1 MTYESRRICNCCR
14 LAKCF
19 RVGMDKSLIQT
30 EAEREE
36 RKQLVQHNRE
46 KRKQLKILQSLDLV
60 GNISRQKRSKII
72 PEKRPI

>member
-1 MTYESRRICNCCR
+1 VTYESRRICNCCR

-60 GNISRQKRSKII
+60 GNISRRKRSKII

>member
-60 GNISRQKRSKII
+60 GNISRRKRSKII